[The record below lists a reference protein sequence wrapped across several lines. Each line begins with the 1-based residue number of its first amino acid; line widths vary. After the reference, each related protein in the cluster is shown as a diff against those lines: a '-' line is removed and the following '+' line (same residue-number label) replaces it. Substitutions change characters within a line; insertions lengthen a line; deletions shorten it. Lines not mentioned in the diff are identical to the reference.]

1 MTLKKAKKK
10 RITVIK
16 INAPLK
22 NENKEREGSKLYND
36 CTLNLSANK

>member
-22 NENKEREGSKLYND
+22 NENKGSELYND
-36 CTLNLSANK
+36 CTLNESANK

>member
-1 MTLKKAKKK
+1 MTMTLKKAKKK

-22 NENKEREGSKLYND
+22 NENKERERGV
-36 CTLNLSANK
+36 